1 MGLVHA
7 FHQLLKVMSLSSK
20 VVKYFLIVSTSA
32 LGLTLLVCTLALAQ
46 TPTTGAVVRSA
57 NLRAGP
63 GTTYP
68 VVGTARPGQT
78 VMIVETNLA
87 GDWYRLADDQWIAA
101 FLVNTTAPNATPTT
115 LNPLP
120 VAQPTV
126 AATPLPTI
134 TSGTANRAANLRG
147 GPGTT
152 YAIVGTVQP
161 GQRLNLIGRT
171 GDSAWY
177 QLESGTWIAAF
188 LVNGGAAQPTALPT
202 SAGPAATAVPTPTSQ
217 PAGGGNT
224 YVVVQKRLW
233 DPYEN
238 GGSLDGPSVHCGY
251 RRELLVNVLDANGN
265 RVNGVAVQAQ
275 YGAKEIV
282 VTGAQGRGDGVASF
296 VLGGG
301 QDVKVIRD
309 ASGRAVTSDVATGLS
324 TNPQNIPFAFLQ
336 DARYCQ
342 DEETCRHFAETN
354 SCNGHFS
361 WTVTFQQTGG

>member
-1 MGLVHA
+1 MNIYGS
-7 FHQLLKVMSLSSK
+7 LK
-20 VVKYFLIVSTSA
+20 Y
-32 LGLTLLVCTLALAQ
+32 LLVGITLPIVTALLFWSLAVAQ
-46 TPTTGAVVRSA
+46 SSTTGVVTRSA

-68 VVGTARPGQT
+68 VVGAARPGQT
-78 VMIVETNLA
+78 VTIVETNLA

-115 LNPLP
+115 PNPPP
-120 VAQPTV
+120 VDQPTV

-134 TSGTANRAANLRG
+134 TSGTANRSANLRA
-147 GPGTT
+147 GPGTS
-152 YAIVGTVQP
+152 YAVVGTVQR
-161 GQRLNLIGRT
+161 GQRLNLSGRT

-177 QLESGTWIAAF
+177 QIESGAWIAAF
-188 LVNGGAAQPTALPT
+188 LVNAGAAQPTAIPT
-202 SAGPAATAVPTPTSQ
+202 SAGPVATAVPIATSR
-217 PAGGGNT
+217 PAGSGNT
-224 YVVVQKRLW
+224 YVLVQKRLW

-251 RRELLVNVLDANGN
+251 RRELVVNVLDANGN

-275 YGAKEIV
+275 YGAKETV

-324 TNPQNIPFAFLQ
+324 TNPQNIEVEFLQ
-336 DARYCQ
+336 SANYCQ

-361 WTVTFQQTGG
+361 WTVTFQQAGG